1 MRKTHSARRGA
12 APVFT
17 IVIVLLVVALAT
29 EAVMMMR
36 PRRPAIAD
44 TGIKNNPNAVVSYFG
59 TKTAPIQ
66 IEFYA
71 PLMLEWHKKTIGL
84 LREWDKKHPGQLGVK
99 LMPMGNAECDPIM
112 DKRGFVCAVI
122 FINGKHEF
130 TLPSGT
136 KVDLQK
142 RPNTDGAFYNSED
155 VITILDHWGTVSKTA
170 PK

>member
-12 APVFT
+12 APLFT
-17 IVIVLLVVALAT
+17 IVIVLLIAALGV

-36 PRRPAIAD
+36 PRRPQAAIEKID
-44 TGIKNNPNAVVSYFG
+44 PNAKVSYFG

-71 PLMLEWHKKTIGL
+71 PLKLEWHQKTIGL
-84 LREWDKKHPGQLGVK
+84 LRDWDKKHPGQLGVK

-130 TLPSGT
+130 TLPNGT

-142 RPNTDGAFYNSED
+142 RPNTDGAFYNSND
-155 VITILDHWGTVSKTA
+155 VITILDHWDTVSKTA